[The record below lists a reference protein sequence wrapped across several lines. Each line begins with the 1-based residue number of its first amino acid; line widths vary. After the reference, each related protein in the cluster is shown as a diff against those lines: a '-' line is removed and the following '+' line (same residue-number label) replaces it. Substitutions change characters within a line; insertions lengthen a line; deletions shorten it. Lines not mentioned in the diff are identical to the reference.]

1 MKCYRKVRFSLKKRI
16 GKYPHTFRF
25 ESKIDLNQFIN
36 LTHYKDMRKISLKGY
51 LCLKSLAFKQ
61 ILPTIKITLFLLLF
75 IIFQVY
81 SENNYSQR
89 TKLTFLVII

>member
-1 MKCYRKVRFSLKKRI
+1 MQYYRKSDSLCKRESESTPI
-16 GKYPHTFRF
+16 LSDSKQ
-25 ESKIDLNQFIN
+25 SKIDLNQFIN

-81 SENNYSQR
+81 SENN
-89 TKLTFLVII
+89 

>member
-1 MKCYRKVRFSLKKRI
+1 MKYYRKVRFSLKKRI

-25 ESKIDLNQFIN
+25 ETVKNNQFIN

-81 SENNYSQR
+81 SENNYSQC
-89 TKLTFLVII
+89 TMLTFLVII